1 MNTRKIVPVLV
12 PTVASKHDLL
22 RLLQSNIYA
31 SDGLVGFMSRTPEVT
46 YRYRLVLLITIFTA
60 LGCGSIAVPP
70 QPDVDRREV
79 ERTPPVEPTPDV
91 RDSTKLEIVG
101 TVERVDKIKNE
112 IQLRTTEAK
121 VIVIKYGPATLVYS
135 RERQVGIEA
144 LRLRDLV
151 LVRVAK
157 TPQGEQYADLIR
169 LNDRK
174 EQ

>member
-1 MNTRKIVPVLV
+1 MFFRFITR
-12 PTVASKHDLL
+12 TQAVAYRSRIILL
-22 RLLQSNIYA
+22 
-31 SDGLVGFMSRTPEVT
+31 GF
-46 YRYRLVLLITIFTA
+46 IFTA
-60 LGCGSIAVPP
+60 VGCASIAVPP
-70 QPDVDRREV
+70 QPDVDRREI
-79 ERTPPVEPTPDV
+79 ERTPPVEQTPPVERTPDA
-91 RDSTKLEIVG
+91 RDSAKTEIIG

-121 VIVIKYGPATLVYS
+121 VIVIKYDPATLVYS
-135 RERQVGIEA
+135 RERQVGIQA
-144 LRLRDLV
+144 LRLRDLI

>member
-1 MNTRKIVPVLV
+1 
-12 PTVASKHDLL
+12 
-22 RLLQSNIYA
+22 
-31 SDGLVGFMSRTPEVT
+31 MSRTPEVT
-46 YRYRLVLLITIFTA
+46 YGYRLVLLFTIFTA
-60 LGCGSIAVPP
+60 VGCGSIVVPP

-79 ERTPPVEPTPDV
+79 ERTPPVQPTPPVERIPDA
-91 RDSTKLEIVG
+91 RDSAKTEIIG

-121 VIVIKYGPATLVYS
+121 VIVIKYDPATLVYS
-135 RERQVGIEA
+135 REQQVGIEA
-144 LRLRDLV
+144 LRPRDLI

-157 TPQGEQYADLIR
+157 TSQGEQHADLIR

>member
-1 MNTRKIVPVLV
+1 MT
-12 PTVASKHDLL
+12 
-22 RLLQSNIYA
+22 
-31 SDGLVGFMSRTPEVT
+31 RTPAIIC
-46 YRYRLVLLITIFTA
+46 RYRLVLLITIFA
-60 LGCGSIAVPP
+60 AVGCGGIVVPP
-70 QPDVDRREV
+70 QPDVDRKEI
-79 ERTPPVEPTPDV
+79 ERTPDV
-91 RDSTKLEIVG
+91 RDSAKVEIVG
-101 TVERVDKIKNE
+101 TVERVDKTKNE

-121 VIVIKYGPATLVYS
+121 VIVIKYDPATLVYS

-144 LRLRDLV
+144 LRLRDLI

>member
-1 MNTRKIVPVLV
+1 MNIRKIVQAPVR
-12 PTVASKHDLL
+12 TEASNQMFFRFITRTQALAYRSRIIFL
-22 RLLQSNIYA
+22 
-31 SDGLVGFMSRTPEVT
+31 GF
-46 YRYRLVLLITIFTA
+46 IFTA
-60 LGCGSIAVPP
+60 VRCESIAVRPR
-70 QPDVDRREV
+70 PDMDRREI
-79 ERTPPVEPTPDV
+79 ERTPPVEQTPPVERTPDA
-91 RDSTKLEIVG
+91 RDSAKTEIIG

-121 VIVIKYGPATLVYS
+121 VIVIKYDPATLVYS

-144 LRLRDLV
+144 LRLRDLI

-157 TPQGEQYADLIR
+157 TSQGEQHADLIR

>member
-1 MNTRKIVPVLV
+1 MT
-12 PTVASKHDLL
+12 
-22 RLLQSNIYA
+22 
-31 SDGLVGFMSRTPEVT
+31 RTPAIIGS
-46 YRYRLVLLITIFTA
+46 YRLVLLITIFA
-60 LGCGSIAVPP
+60 AVGCGSIVVPP
-70 QPDVDRREV
+70 QPDVDRKEI
-79 ERTPPVEPTPDV
+79 ERTPPVQPTPPIERTPDV
-91 RDSTKLEIVG
+91 RDSAKTEIIG

-121 VIVIKYGPATLVYS
+121 VIVIKYDPATLIYS

-144 LRLRDLV
+144 LRLRELI
-151 LVRVAK
+151 LVRVAT